1 MGLVSRFI
9 WTALNIQKMGIL
21 EELLNEITPEQQVRS
36 DRKMRMA
43 VLIGDTI
50 KQRGWSKREFA
61 LKVGRKPSEVS
72 KWLSGTHNFTIETLI
87 DIERVLMIEL
97 LNLTGKPK
105 RQKTASKV
113 LRASI

>member
-1 MGLVSRFI
+1 
-9 WTALNIQKMGIL
+9 MGIL
-21 EELLNEITPEQQVRS
+21 DDLLNEITPEQQLRS

-43 VLIGDTI
+43 VLIGDAI

-61 LKVGRKPSEVS
+61 LKVGRKPSEIS

-87 DIERVLMIEL
+87 DVERVLMVEL

-105 RQKTASKV
+105 RSKIASKTMSV
-113 LRASI
+113 SI